1 MAEGHARLERLAV
14 EVPDLDAWTDA
25 FESLLGPG
33 YRRSTVSGAGG
44 EIDFALHPGGVELVS
59 TPGQGP
65 RLRSFHLRVP
75 DLDAAVA
82 QAGRLGWREG
92 DRFVIDGRTQVVVD
106 AGGLRLI
113 LLAPRPEGGDGT

>member
-1 MAEGHARLERLAV
+1 LERLAV
-14 EVPDLDAWTDA
+14 EVPDLEAWTAA

-33 YRRSTVSGAGG
+33 YRRSSITVAGG

-75 DLDAAVA
+75 DLETALSQV
-82 QAGRLGWREG
+82 GRFGWREV
-92 DRFVIDGRTQVVVD
+92 DRFVVDGRTQVVLD

-113 LLAPRPEGGDGT
+113 LLAGPPDAGDGT